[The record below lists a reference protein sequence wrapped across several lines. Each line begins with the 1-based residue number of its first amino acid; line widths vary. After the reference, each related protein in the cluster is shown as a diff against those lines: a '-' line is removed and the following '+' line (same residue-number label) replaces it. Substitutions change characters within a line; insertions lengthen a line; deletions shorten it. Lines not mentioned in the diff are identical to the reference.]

1 MDATTI
7 ALLAGGLSLT
17 MMAAWAIQQRS
28 GSSGW
33 VDAIWSLA
41 VGAGGLAA
49 VALAPAAADPGRRW
63 LAGALIV
70 LWSLRLGIYIASR
83 THGAGDD
90 PRYAAMTKEWGAA
103 APRNMF
109 VFLQYQA
116 IAALVLVVAV
126 LLAASNPAPFPRIS
140 DAIAVVLLLG
150 SIAGA
155 TIADAQLARFRRD
168 TSDRKAICEVGLWRY
183 SRHPNY
189 FFEWLGWCA
198 WPLLAIDLDGAN
210 PWGWLA
216 LLAPLM
222 MYWLLVYASGIPP
235 LEEHMLRTRGDAF
248 RAYQRR
254 VNAFFPW
261 FRRDGERPRASL
273 QQEIRS

>member
-7 ALLAGGLSLT
+7 AILAAGLSLT
-17 MMAAWAIQQRS
+17 MMGAWAIQQRS
-28 GSSGW
+28 GRSGW
-33 VDAIWSLA
+33 VDAIWTMA
-41 VGAGGLAA
+41 VGAGGMAA
-49 VALAPAAADPGRRW
+49 VVLAPETSDLGRRW
-63 LAGALIV
+63 LAGVLIA
-70 LWSLRLGIYIASR
+70 LWSLRLALYIALR

-90 PRYAAMTKEWGAA
+90 PRYAAMAKEWGPA
-103 APRNMF
+103 APRHMF

-126 LLAASNPAPFPRIS
+126 LLAASNPAPFPHLS
-140 DAIAVVLLLG
+140 DILAFALLLA

-155 TIADAQLARFRRD
+155 TIADLQLANFRRD
-168 TSDRKAICEVGLWRY
+168 NRGRNAICDVGLWRY

-198 WPLLAIDLDGAN
+198 WPLLAIDLGGAN
-210 PWGWLA
+210 PWGWLT

-222 MYWLLVYASGIPP
+222 MYWLLVHASGIPP
-235 LEEHMLRTRGDAF
+235 LEAHMLRTRGEAF

-261 FRRDGERPRASL
+261 FRRHAPSIEMPHHK
-273 QQEIRS
+273 EIRQ